1 MGANKCKEPVLTGE
15 SMDLVGALYDVI
27 REEAGDID
35 SVE

>member
-1 MGANKCKEPVLTGE
+1 MDVPDLPVLTGE

-35 SVE
+35 SIE